1 LSLRT
6 RLADLMAREH
16 PEEAAAELE
25 RLPVERVARFVARQ
39 PPERVGDLLR
49 RMDARFAS
57 RVAEQ
62 LGAPILA
69 SAVDTLDLDV
79 AARLLRGLD
88 PLVREAVLAAE
99 PERGEA
105 LRRLLSFP
113 EHTAGALL
121 DPAVL
126 ALAQDVTARD
136 ALARIRED
144 PEHARYNLYVVD
156 RDGRLAGALNLRE
169 LLLARPRATLAEL
182 MVRDPHRIRAD
193 ADRLAIVAHPG
204 WHDVHAL
211 PVVDAEGVYLGA
223 IRYRTLRALEDQLRP
238 ETDVGARTAEALGE
252 LFSTAAVDLLEAEA
266 GGKPEDAAPE
276 RRP

>member
-6 RLADLMAREH
+6 RLADLLAREH

-39 PPERVGDLLR
+39 PAERVGALLR
-49 RMDARFAS
+49 RMDPRFAAL
-57 RVAEQ
+57 VAEQ
-62 LGAPILA
+62 LGAA
-69 SAVDTLDLDV
+69 VMVSAVDTLDLDV
-79 AARLLRGLD
+79 AARLLRRLEE
-88 PLVREAVLAAE
+88 PVRQAVLAAD
-99 PERGEA
+99 PQRGEA

-126 ALAQDVTARD
+126 ALAQDLSSRD

-156 RDGRLAGALNLRE
+156 RDGLLVGALNLRE
-169 LLLARPRATLAEL
+169 LLLARPRATLSEL
-182 MVRDPHRIRAD
+182 MVRDPQCIRAD
-193 ADRLAIVAHPG
+193 ADRLAIVSHPG
-204 WHDVHAL
+204 WHEVHAL
-211 PVVDAEGVYLGA
+211 PVVDAAGVYLGA

-238 ETDVGARTAEALGE
+238 DAANDARTAEALGE
-252 LFSTAAVDLLEAEA
+252 LFSTAAAGLLEAVA
-266 GGKPEDAAPE
+266 GGPPEGAAPE
-276 RRP
+276 RHE